1 MNKKLLV
8 VLVLTM
14 AVVLGA
20 CGKDSDTGASDATFN
35 DQDVEFA
42 QGMIPHHRQAVEMAE
57 LAETRASNTEVK
69 ELAAAIQGA
78 QDPEIN
84 TMEGWLT
91 DWDKPLPDDG
101 MSGMDHGSMGDD
113 LMPGMMSTDDM
124 DSLSKASGTEFDA
137 MFLTMMITHHE
148 GAIEMAESEITD
160 GSNVEAIALAKQIK
174 DAQAGEIATMTNLLD
189 Q

>member
-1 MNKKLLV
+1 MKKKLFV
-8 VLVLTM
+8 ILVLTM
-14 AVVLGA
+14 AVVLSA
-20 CGKDSDTGASDATFN
+20 CGKGSDTGTSDATFN

-57 LAETRASNTEVK
+57 LAETRASSAEVK

-78 QDPEIN
+78 QDPEIQ
-84 TMEGWLT
+84 TMEGWLA
-91 DWDKPLPDDG
+91 DWDKPLPDEG

-113 LMPGMMSTDDM
+113 SMPGMMSTDDM
-124 DSLSKASGTEFDA
+124 ESMSKASGTEFDT

-148 GAIEMAESEITD
+148 GAIEMAESEVTY
-160 GSNVEAIALAKQIK
+160 GSDVEAIALAKQIK
-174 DAQAGEIATMTNLLD
+174 DAQTGEIATMTNLLK